1 MVAGRCHGRLSGKH
15 TTNYPPPVSLK
26 SRDPE
31 LLGRLTEN
39 SSFPNAQDRVSWVMH
54 GLRQYYLPTRIALN
68 DLAKKQLL
76 REVDLEPFGMNA
88 V

>member
-1 MVAGRCHGRLSGKH
+1 
-15 TTNYPPPVSLK
+15 
-26 SRDPE
+26 
-31 LLGRLTEN
+31 
-39 SSFPNAQDRVSWVMH
+39 MH